1 MDVIPHMSLL
11 SKNFDP
17 LDAGLANDPLVPKT
31 DDNAALEY
39 LSPRLSMLGMDEHAL
54 QPGWSDESPSLTD
67 SLLSLDFE
75 SNSGVS
81 STLLSSG
88 GFSELS
94 PLETPLEGTRQELFS
109 PLDPRPLSMCDMEA
123 ADPNQD
129 SAKHSPGAAEA
140 WSVPA
145 MRQDF
150 TLFPSTTS
158 ALPRG
163 SVDSQ
168 SASSEI
174 LSLLDTLN
182 ERGNES
188 SKQPVSGAVTLTASL
203 QEIVQPAKPCA
214 PLKASASP
222 PSLTV
227 ESDAPKL
234 LRTKRRRRQAD
245 ELLPIDAPI
254 QPRKY
259 LTESATSRRDSPT
272 VKTTSEQGSP
282 LSTDMEDS
290 RELDARSQKRLSNTL
305 AARRSRH
312 RKAEELKRLY
322 ETIARLEKEAALWKQ
337 RCETVEKE
345 RDRLLLDRQ
354 W

>member
-1 MDVIPHMSLL
+1 MSLL
-11 SKNFDP
+11 SKKFDP
-17 LDAGLANDPLVPKT
+17 LEAGLANEPIVPKT
-31 DDNAALEY
+31 DDNAVLEY
-39 LSPRLSMLGMDEHAL
+39 LSPRLSMLGVDEHAL
-54 QPGWSDESPSLTD
+54 RPGWSDESPSLTD

-75 SNSGVS
+75 TNSGMS

-94 PLETPLEGTRQELFS
+94 PLETPLEGARQQLFS
-109 PLDPRPLSMCDMEA
+109 PLDPMPLSTGDMET
-123 ADPNQD
+123 ADPKQD

-150 TLFPSTTS
+150 TLFPSASFAT
-158 ALPRG
+158 PRG
-163 SVDSQ
+163 SVGSQ

-182 ERGNES
+182 EQGNES
-188 SKQPVSGAVTLTASL
+188 SKRPFSDVVTPTASL

-222 PSLTV
+222 PSSTV
-227 ESDAPKL
+227 EPDAPKL
-234 LRTKRRRRQAD
+234 LRTTKRRRREAD

-254 QPRKY
+254 QPRRY

-272 VKTTSEQGSP
+272 VKSSSEQGSP

-322 ETIARLEKEAALWKQ
+322 ETIASLEKEAALWKQ
-337 RCETVEKE
+337 RCEVVEKE